1 MIIKS
6 YVIDN
11 GFLKVLSTLD
21 DSGIKVH
28 IVNAEIK
35 TPVTSLEIVSSDEKK
50 IILSVNGK
58 EELTVLLEEKKEEIK
73 EVKTEVPEVK
83 SEEVKTSD
91 DEKQKEEEEV
101 VITASARPNKKTA
114 SKTTTN
120 KRGK

>member
-28 IVNAEIK
+28 IVNAEVK
-35 TPVTSLEIVSSDEKK
+35 TPVTSLDVVSSDEKK

-58 EELTVLLEEKKEEIK
+58 EELTVSLEEKKEEIK

-83 SEEVKTSD
+83 SEEVK
-91 DEKQKEEEEV
+91 
-101 VITASARPNKKTA
+101 ITASARPTKKTA
-114 SKTTTN
+114 SKTTIN

>member
-35 TPVTSLEIVSSDEKK
+35 TPVTSLEIISSDEKK

-58 EELTVLLEEKKEEIK
+58 EELTVSLEEKKEEIK
-73 EVKTEVPEVK
+73 EVKTEVPGVK

-91 DEKQKEEEEV
+91 DEKQKEEEV

>member
-1 MIIKS
+1 MIVKS
-6 YVIDN
+6 FVIDN

-83 SEEVKTSD
+83 TSD
-91 DEKQKEEEEV
+91 DEKQKEEEV

-114 SKTTTN
+114 TKTTAK

>member
-58 EELTVLLEEKKEEIK
+58 EELTVLLEGKKEEIK

-83 SEEVKTSD
+83 LEEVKTSD
-91 DEKQKEEEEV
+91 NEKQKEEEV

>member
-91 DEKQKEEEEV
+91 VEKQKEEEV

>member
-28 IVNAEIK
+28 VVNAEIK
-35 TPVTSLEIVSSDEKK
+35 APITSLKIVSSDEKK

-83 SEEVKTSD
+83 LEEVKTSD
-91 DEKQKEEEEV
+91 DEKQKEEEV

>member
-58 EELTVLLEEKKEEIK
+58 EELTVLLEGKKEEIK

-91 DEKQKEEEEV
+91 DEKQKEEEV

>member
-58 EELTVLLEEKKEEIK
+58 EELTVLLEGKKEEIK

-83 SEEVKTSD
+83 AEEVKTSD
-91 DEKQKEEEEV
+91 DEKQKEEEV

>member
-35 TPVTSLEIVSSDEKK
+35 TPVTSLEIISSDEKK

-58 EELTVLLEEKKEEIK
+58 EELTVSLEEKKEEIK
-73 EVKTEVPEVK
+73 EVKTEVPGVK

-91 DEKQKEEEEV
+91 DEKQKEEEV

-120 KRGK
+120 KRGT

>member
-91 DEKQKEEEEV
+91 DEKQKEEEV
-101 VITASARPNKKTA
+101 AITASARPNKKTA

>member
-73 EVKTEVPEVK
+73 EVKTEVPGVK

-91 DEKQKEEEEV
+91 DEKQKEEEV

>member
-73 EVKTEVPEVK
+73 EVKTE
-83 SEEVKTSD
+83 EVKTSD
-91 DEKQKEEEEV
+91 DEKQKEVEV

>member
-28 IVNAEIK
+28 IVNAEVK
-35 TPVTSLEIVSSDEKK
+35 TPVTSLDVVSSDEKK

-58 EELTVLLEEKKEEIK
+58 EELTVSLEEKKEEIK
-73 EVKTEVPEVK
+73 EVKTEASEEK
-83 SEEVKTSD
+83 SEVVIIAD
-91 DEKQKEEEEV
+91 DEEQKKEEV

>member
-83 SEEVKTSD
+83 AEEVKTSD
-91 DEKQKEEEEV
+91 DEKQKEEEV

>member
-28 IVNAEIK
+28 IVNAEVK

-58 EELTVLLEEKKEEIK
+58 EELTVLLEGKKEEIK

-83 SEEVKTSD
+83 PEEVKTSD
-91 DEKQKEEEEV
+91 DEKQKEEEV
-101 VITASARPNKKTA
+101 KITASARPTKKTA

>member
-73 EVKTEVPEVK
+73 EVKTEGPEVK

-91 DEKQKEEEEV
+91 DEKQKEEEV

>member
-58 EELTVLLEEKKEEIK
+58 EELTVLLEGKKEEIK
-73 EVKTEVPEVK
+73 EVK

-91 DEKQKEEEEV
+91 DEKQKEEEV

>member
-28 IVNAEIK
+28 IVNAEVK
-35 TPVTSLEIVSSDEKK
+35 TPVTSLDVVSSDEKK

-58 EELTVLLEEKKEEIK
+58 EELTVSLEEKKEEIK

-91 DEKQKEEEEV
+91 DEKQKEEEV

>member
-35 TPVTSLEIVSSDEKK
+35 TPVTSLEIISSDEKK

-83 SEEVKTSD
+83 TEEVKTSD
-91 DEKQKEEEEV
+91 DEKQKEEEV

>member
-28 IVNAEIK
+28 IVNAEVK
-35 TPVTSLEIVSSDEKK
+35 TPVTSLYVVSSDEKK

-91 DEKQKEEEEV
+91 DEKQKEEEV

>member
-83 SEEVKTSD
+83 TEEVKTSD
-91 DEKQKEEEEV
+91 DEKQKEEEV

>member
-28 IVNAEIK
+28 IVNAEVK
-35 TPVTSLEIVSSDEKK
+35 TPVTSLDVVSSDEKK

-91 DEKQKEEEEV
+91 DEKQKEEEV

-114 SKTTTN
+114 PKTTTN

>member
-83 SEEVKTSD
+83 PEEVKTSD
-91 DEKQKEEEEV
+91 DEKQKEEEV

>member
-28 IVNAEIK
+28 IVNAEVK
-35 TPVTSLEIVSSDEKK
+35 TPVTSLDVVSSDEKK

-58 EELTVLLEEKKEEIK
+58 EELTVSLEEKKEEIK
-73 EVKTEVPEVK
+73 EVKTE
-83 SEEVKTSD
+83 EVKTSD
-91 DEKQKEEEEV
+91 DEKQKEEEV

>member
-58 EELTVLLEEKKEEIK
+58 EELTVLLEGKKEEIK
-73 EVKTEVPEVK
+73 EVKTEVPGVK

-91 DEKQKEEEEV
+91 DEKQKEEEV

-114 SKTTTN
+114 SKTTAN

>member
-58 EELTVLLEEKKEEIK
+58 EELTVLLEGKKEEIK
-73 EVKTEVPEVK
+73 EVK

-91 DEKQKEEEEV
+91 DEKQKEEEV

-114 SKTTTN
+114 TKTTAK